1 MEGKLTSKKQN
12 IRKAVLP
19 QWRFH
24 ESTRKLVCRAL
35 VFFLGLLPTL
45 FTITW
50 CSLSF
55 IPFYQQWQGNTWQ
68 ERLEQQLGFDI
79 EVFQAQSLSPRQVQ
93 LRKLELFD
101 PETHEAIASIDS
113 VLLTRFDDG
122 WEMQVGILELQ
133 ASELFSSTKQLHD
146 RLLCI
151 PRKNGILVRLSIDQL
166 RIHNDNG
173 SENSFSELQLEWSSQ
188 QNESLLTV
196 RAYHKGDKKL
206 SDKVLV
212 RATRSH
218 EPSQP
223 RTQWLFRSGSSEI
236 SATLLSAIWPGA
248 ARLGE
253 NACFNGDLRAEVGE
267 ESTTLSVDG
276 RLDRVSLDELTR
288 KLPQGLAGSGRIDA
302 FRATVR
308 DQQLVQAS
316 GQLTVAGGG
325 SLHRTWLLRA
335 GSILGLRLR
344 DGLYTKGP
352 TFVHFDQLVCQF
364 DWDRDGLQLQGRL
377 PPIQISASEKPIAG
391 VMAIDGLGP
400 LFADADTEPQQLPR
414 ANSWQ
419 VVQWLTEISDATATP
434 SQVMAAQELAVQLGR
449 HLPSPAPPRPALASP
464 ELQARQSP

>member
-1 MEGKLTSKKQN
+1 MDGTLTSKKQN
-12 IRKAVLP
+12 SRKAVLP
-19 QWRFH
+19 QWRLH
-24 ESTRKLVCRAL
+24 ESTRKLACRAL
-35 VFFLGLLPTL
+35 VLFFGLLPTL
-45 FTITW
+45 LTLIW
-50 CSLSF
+50 CGLSF
-55 IPFYQQWQGNTWQ
+55 LPLYRQWQGNTWQ
-68 ERLEQQLGFDI
+68 KTLEQQLGFDI
-79 EVFQAQSLSPRQVQ
+79 EIFQALSLGPRQVQ
-93 LRKLELFD
+93 LQNLELFN
-101 PETHEAIASIDS
+101 PETHQAIASIDS

-122 WEMQVGILELQ
+122 WEMQVGTVELQ
-133 ASELFSSTKQLHD
+133 SSEFLSSAKQLHD
-146 RLLCI
+146 RLLCV
-151 PRKNGILVRLSIDQL
+151 PREDGILLRLNIDQL
-166 RIHNDNG
+166 RIQTEIA
-173 SENSFSELQLEWSSQ
+173 SPQVFSEFQVEWSSH
-188 QNESLLTV
+188 QNESLLSV
-196 RAYHKGDKKL
+196 RAYHNGDKKL

-218 EPSQP
+218 ESSRP

-253 NACFNGDLRAEVGE
+253 NACFNGDVRAEIGD
-267 ESTTLSVDG
+267 ESMTFSVDG

-308 DQQLVQAS
+308 DHQLVQAS

-335 GSILGLRLR
+335 GSMLGLRLR

-352 TFVHFDQLVCQF
+352 TFVHFDQMVCQF

-377 PPIQISASEKPIAG
+377 PPIELAASEKPISG
-391 VMAIDGLGP
+391 VIAIDGLGP
-400 LFADADTEPQQLPR
+400 LFADAGTEPQQIPR

-419 VVQWLTEISDATATP
+419 VVQWLTEVPDAAATP
-434 SQVMAAQELAVQLGR
+434 SQVMAAQEVAVRLGR

-464 ELQARQSP
+464 VLQASQSP